1 MMSPLYRIACVMPL
15 VLALLGV
22 APATAWA
29 ANGKVAGKQP
39 AQPAAE
45 QFVDGIVAVV
55 DRQVITLAQLD
66 AKARQVQQQMHMQG
80 IPVPPPEALRRQVL
94 QQMINAVLLDQEAK
108 RAGLRVTE
116 AQIDQAVQ
124 SVAQRNRITPE
135 RLRQEVQA
143 TGMSWDNYRRE
154 LSNQIQDDM
163 LRQRFVQEHIFISD
177 RDVDAFLQTHGDMPL
192 RLPQAEPE
200 PEPEPSPAP
209 PPKPSGPELF
219 EVAQILV
226 EVPDYASQETVDEK
240 RKQIEALLKKVRG
253 GADFAGVAAASSDGP
268 QALDGGNMGVRPLK
282 DWPDLFAKTIANIP
296 PGGVS
301 GVIQSGRGFHIL
313 KVLQRGWAEPPAPP
327 KQARKAPPPKPTPP
341 PVAAPGPVMVTQT
354 HARHILLKTSQVV
367 TDDMARQTLEGLRTR
382 IEHGESFE
390 ELARRYSEDASA
402 PQGGDL
408 GWLNPG
414 EAAPGFEQAMDAL
427 KEGEVSE
434 PVRSPFGWH
443 LIQVVK
449 RQSKDMEGEYR
460 RMQARDEL
468 LQRRIGPA
476 YEDWIDQ
483 LRSQAY
489 IDNRLEKRRHPED

>member
-1 MMSPLYRIACVMPL
+1 MACILPLAF
-15 VLALLGV
+15 ALLGGL
-22 APATAWA
+22 PAASWA
-29 ANGKVAGKQP
+29 ANGKAAGKKPVQP
-39 AQPAAE
+39 VAE

-66 AKARQVQQQMHMQG
+66 VKARQVQQQMRMQG

-108 RAGLRVTE
+108 RAGIRVTE
-116 AQIDQAVQ
+116 AQVDQAVQ
-124 SVAQRNRITPE
+124 SVAQRNRINPE

-143 TGMSWDNYRRE
+143 TGMRWDDYRAE
-154 LSNQIQDDM
+154 LRNQLQDEM

-177 RDVDAFLQTHGDMPL
+177 RDVNAFLQAHADMPL
-192 RLPQAEPE
+192 ILPQTEPE
-200 PEPEPSPAP
+200 PEPEPMPAPP

-226 EVPDYASQETVDEK
+226 EVPDYASQDTVDEK
-240 RKQIEALLKKVRG
+240 RRQIDALLKKVRS

-268 QALDGGNMGVRPLK
+268 QALEGGNMGVRPLK
-282 DWPDLFAKTIANIP
+282 DWPDLFAKTIANLP

-327 KQARKAPPPKPTPP
+327 KQVRKAPAPKPTPP
-341 PVAAPGPVMVTQT
+341 KTAEPGPIMVTQT

-382 IEHGESFE
+382 IQHGESFE

-408 GWLNPG
+408 GWLSPG
-414 EAAPGFEQAMDAL
+414 ETAPGFEQAMDAL
-427 KEGEVSE
+427 KDGEVSE

-443 LIQVVK
+443 LIQVVE

-489 IDNRLEKRRHPED
+489 IDNRLDKPRRAQD